1 MRTTIIPAQITT
13 VEDKIAG
20 NLNLTQILILM
31 VPVFITAVVFVLI
44 PPTMKLV
51 GYKLILILFFSVVC
65 LILALRIKGR
75 VLFNWLLILSQ
86 FKLRPKIFVF
96 NKNDNYLREMEIE
109 VVKKKTKAKETNVI
123 KIISQKE
130 QALVEAETI
139 KFLHFIEDKNNRLSF
154 KLSDKGGLNVAFE
167 QSKK

>member
-31 VPVFITAVVFVLI
+31 VPVFITAVIFALI
-44 PPTMKLV
+44 PPTIKLV
-51 GYKLILILFFSVVC
+51 GYKLILILFLAIIC
-65 LILALRIKGR
+65 LILALRVKGR

-96 NKNDNYLREMEIE
+96 NKNDNYLREVEIE
-109 VVKKKTKAKETNVI
+109 VIKKKTKAKEINVI

-130 QALVEAETI
+130 QALMEAETI
-139 KFLHFIEDKNNRLSF
+139 KFLHFINDKNNSLSF

-167 QSKK
+167 QGKK

>member
-51 GYKLILILFFSVVC
+51 GYKLILILFFTVSC

-96 NKNDNYLREMEIE
+96 NKNDNYLREMEVEILE
-109 VVKKKTKAKETNVI
+109 RKKKIKEI
-123 KIISQKE
+123 KKIKLISQKE
-130 QALVEAETI
+130 RELVEAETL
-139 KFLHFIEDKNNRLSF
+139 KFLHFINDKNNSLSF
-154 KLSDKGGLNVAFE
+154 KLRDKGGLNVAFE

>member
-51 GYKLILILFFSVVC
+51 GYKLILILFFLVIC

-96 NKNDNYLREMEIE
+96 NKNDNYLREVEPEIL
-109 VVKKKTKAKETNVI
+109 KKKKIIKEI
-123 KIISQKE
+123 KTIKLISQKE

-139 KFLHFIEDKNNRLSF
+139 KFLHFINDKNNSLSF
-154 KLSDKGGLNVAFE
+154 RLSDKGGLNVAFE
-167 QSKK
+167 PGKK

>member
-31 VPVFITAVVFVLI
+31 VPVFITAVVFTLM

-51 GYKLILILFFSVVC
+51 GYKLILILFFLIIC
-65 LILALRIKGR
+65 LILALRVKGR

-86 FKLRPKIFVF
+86 FKLRPRIFVF
-96 NKNDNYLREMEIE
+96 NKNDNYLREVEIE
-109 VVKKKTKAKETNVI
+109 VVKKKTKAKNINKI
-123 KIISQKE
+123 KAVSKKE
-130 QALVEAETI
+130 QELVEAETI
-139 KFLHFIEDKNNRLSF
+139 RFLQFIKDKNNSLSF

-167 QSKK
+167 QGKK

>member
-51 GYKLILILFFSVVC
+51 YYKLILILFFSVVC

-139 KFLHFIEDKNNRLSF
+139 KFLHFINDKNNSLSF

>member
-31 VPVFITAVVFVLI
+31 VPVFITAVIFALI
-44 PPTMKLV
+44 PPTIKLV
-51 GYKLILILFFSVVC
+51 GYKLILILFLAIIC
-65 LILALRIKGR
+65 LILALRVKGR

-109 VVKKKTKAKETNVI
+109 VFKKKTKARPNGFVEYKRWILFRTIHV
-123 KIISQKE
+123 
-130 QALVEAETI
+130 LVCTATG
-139 KFLHFIEDKNNRLSF
+139 R
-154 KLSDKGGLNVAFE
+154 
-167 QSKK
+167 